1 MKRVMKWS
9 IVASLAISGVAAFAQ
24 PTIDGTRDALYG
36 TAIVVQDTQTGFG
49 DSNLGQ
55 VDYANGSELDAAY
68 AYVDMSAQ
76 VLYLFLAGNLESN
89 FNKLEIFFDTGPG
102 GQNRL
107 RGDNSGV
114 DFGGLNRM
122 GDDGSGNGLTFDSGF
137 EADYWIG
144 ITGGGSPYALYANW
158 AQLLTG
164 GGGPGD
170 YLGSTGAASNG
181 ILSGGN
187 NPYGIRVTI
196 NNSNTGGVEG
206 GSGLAS
212 GDGSTVTTGVEL
224 AIPFGAIGITGA
236 GVIKVSAFI
245 NGVGHDYLSNQV
257 LGGIGGGGN
266 LGEPRNVNFANIAGN
281 QFFYVVVP
289 EPASLLALGVGL
301 TGALALRRR
310 RV

>member
-1 MKRVMKWS
+1 MKWS
-9 IVASLAISGVAAFAQ
+9 IVASLTVAGVAAFAQ
-24 PTIDGTRDALYG
+24 PTIDGTRDAIYG
-36 TAIVVQDTQTGFG
+36 SPIVVQDTQTGFG

-68 AYVDMSAQ
+68 AYVDMGAQ
-76 VLYLFLAGNLESN
+76 MLYLFFAGNLESN
-89 FNKLEIFFDTGPG
+89 FNKLEIFFDTVAG

-107 RGDNSGV
+107 RGDNANV
-114 DFGGLNRM
+114 DFNGLNRM
-122 GDDGSGNGLTFDSGF
+122 GDDGSGNGLTFDAGF

-144 ITGGGSPYALYANW
+144 ITGGGGPYALYANW
-158 AQLLTG
+158 AQLPTLG
-164 GGGPGD
+164 GGLGY

-181 ILSGGN
+181 TLSGGN
-187 NPYGIRVTI
+187 NPFGIRVTI

-212 GDGSTVTTGVEL
+212 GNGALVTTGVEL
-224 AIPFGAIGITGA
+224 AIPFAAIGITGA

-245 NGVGHDYLSNQV
+245 NGGGHDFVSNQV

-266 LGEPRNVNFANIAGN
+266 LGDPRFVNFANIPGD

-289 EPASLLALGVGL
+289 EPASLLALGAGL
-301 TGALALRRR
+301 AGVLSLRRR
-310 RV
+310 KA